1 MKSQT
6 PSSRP
11 GVISDRPALRQ
22 SPRGEM
28 LSAML
33 RRSPPRSPR
42 LPVYVVLVVAVLAGC
57 ERRGGCTGAN
67 CGTIIDAAVAEP
79 GTLLPPSSED
89 IVANDIDEQLFLK
102 LADVGMSENTL
113 GDEDFQAL
121 LAQKW
126 EWDGPLTLVFHLDPR
141 ARWQDGQPVTA
152 ADVEFTF
159 NAYTDSAVASPFR
172 PKLHRIASVTQRDSL
187 TAVFRFRER
196 YPEMFYDAVYHMR
209 ILPAHLLRPVPRDQ
223 WRTAPFGRQPVGD
236 GPYRFVRWQPAQ
248 SIELVAD
255 STFFLGRPG
264 IRRLIWRFTPNLQV
278 AVQQAIADQADV
290 REQLVAPDNVKRAR
304 EAKHLAIYPYRG
316 SVYHF
321 PAFNRRAADD
331 TTKPHPIFAGREV
344 RRALARAVDRASLLK
359 SALDDLAKVPPG
371 PISELLWIWDP
382 DIRQLPY
389 DTVQAARTLTARGW
403 RDHDGDGIRDKNGQ
417 PLAFHILVPTS
428 SVLRKQYARLLQEQ
442 YRAIGVHVEVDEL
455 EPTVVNQRV
464 GTGKYDTAILSRSND
479 PSPSSGIAQSWTRAG
494 FGLSNFGRYYNP
506 EFERLVDRAVTA
518 TTRDQARALWRAA
531 IETLNADAPGIFLY
545 ALDNVAAVQK
555 RVDNVQFRPDSWAAL
570 LRTWRI
576 PPDRLIDR
584 DRVER

>member
-1 MKSQT
+1 
-6 PSSRP
+6 
-11 GVISDRPALRQ
+11 
-22 SPRGEM
+22 M
-28 LSAML
+28 LSAMQ
-33 RRSPPRSPR
+33 RRSASPII
-42 LPVYVVLVVAVLAGC
+42 VCILVVAVLAGC
-57 ERRGGCTGAN
+57 ERKGGCTGAN
-67 CGTIIDAAVAEP
+67 CGILIDAAVAEP

-113 GDEDFQAL
+113 GDEDFQPL

-172 PKLHRIASVTQRDSL
+172 PKLRRIASVTQRDSL
-187 TAVFRFRER
+187 TAVFRFREK
-196 YPEMFYDAVYHMR
+196 YSEMFYDAVYHMR
-209 ILPAHLLRPVPRDQ
+209 ILPAHKLRPIPRDQ
-223 WRTAPFGRQPVGD
+223 WRTAPFGREPVGD

-278 AVQQAIADQADV
+278 AVQQVIADEADV
-290 REQLVAPDNVKRAR
+290 REQLVTPDNVKRAS
-304 EAKHLAIYPYRG
+304 EAKQLAIYTYVG
-316 SVYHF
+316 NVYTF
-321 PAFNRRAADD
+321 LSFNQRSPAD
-331 TTKPHPIFAGREV
+331 TTQPHPIFADREV
-344 RRALARAVDRASLLK
+344 RRALAMAVDRASLLK
-359 SALDDLAKVPPG
+359 SALNGVAKVPPG
-371 PISELLWIWDP
+371 PMSELLSWIWDP
-382 DIRQLPY
+382 DLRQLPY
-389 DTVQAARTLTARGW
+389 DTAQAARMLNAHGW
-403 RDHDGDGIRDKNGQ
+403 RDHDGDGVRDKDGQ

-428 SVLRKQYARLLQEQ
+428 SVLRRQYARLLQEQ
-442 YRAIGVHVEVDEL
+442 YRAIGVQVEVDEL
-455 EPTVVNQRV
+455 EPTVVSQRV

-479 PSPSSGIAQSWTRAG
+479 PSPSSGIAQTWTRAG
-494 FGLSNFGRYYNP
+494 FGGSNFGRYYNP

-518 TTRDQARALWRAA
+518 TTRDRARPLWRAA
-531 IETLNADAPGIFLY
+531 LETLNADAPGVFLY
-545 ALDNVAAVQK
+545 ALDNVAAIHK
-555 RVDNVQFRPDSWAAL
+555 RVDNVQLRPASGAAL

-576 PPDRLIDR
+576 PADRLIDR

>member
-1 MKSQT
+1 
-6 PSSRP
+6 
-11 GVISDRPALRQ
+11 
-22 SPRGEM
+22 M

-33 RRSPPRSPR
+33 RRSLPRSPR
-42 LPVYVVLVVAVLAGC
+42 LPVYIVLVVAVLAGC
-57 ERRGGCTGAN
+57 ERRGGCTGSN
-67 CGTIIDAAVAEP
+67 CGTLIDAAVGEP
-79 GTLLPPSSED
+79 ATLLPPSSED
-89 IVANDIDEQLFLK
+89 IVASDIGEQLFLK

-141 ARWQDGQPVTA
+141 ARWHDGQPVTA

-159 NAYTDSAVASPFR
+159 NAYNDSAVGSPYR

-187 TAVFRFRER
+187 TAVFRFKER

-223 WRTAPFGRQPVGD
+223 WRNAPFGRQPVGD
-236 GPYRFVRWQPAQ
+236 GPYRFVRWQAAQ

-278 AVQQAIADQADV
+278 AVQQAIADEADV
-290 REQLVAPDNVKRAR
+290 REQLVTPENVERAR
-304 EAKHLAIYPYRG
+304 AAKQLAVYTYRG
-316 SVYHF
+316 NVYTLLW
-321 PAFNRRAADD
+321 FNQRSPDD
-331 TTKPHPIFAGREV
+331 STLPHPIFADRDV
-344 RRALARAVDRASLLK
+344 RRALTMAVDRASLLK
-359 SALDDLAKVPPG
+359 SALGELAKVPPG
-371 PISELLWIWDP
+371 PMSELLGIWDP

-389 DTVQAARTLTARGW
+389 DTAQAARILSAHGW
-403 RDHDGDGIRDKNGQ
+403 RDHDGDGVRDKNGQ
-417 PLAFHILVPTS
+417 PLEFHVLVPTT
-428 SVLRKQYARLLQEQ
+428 SVLRRQYARLLQEQ
-442 YRAIGVHVEVDEL
+442 YRAIGVKVDIDEL
-455 EPTVVNQRV
+455 EGAVVNQRAA
-464 GTGKYDTAILSRSND
+464 TGKFDTAILSRAND

-494 FGLSNFGRYYNP
+494 FGGSNFGRYYNP
-506 EFERLVDRAVTA
+506 ELERLVDRAVTA
-518 TTRDQARALWRAA
+518 NTRDQARALWRAA
-531 IETLNADAPGIFLY
+531 METVNADAPGIFLY
-545 ALDNVAAVQK
+545 ALDNVAAVHK
-555 RVDNVQFRPDSWAAL
+555 RVENVQFRPDSWAAL